1 MKKLDL
7 KKRIR
12 HIVVATNLSD
22 GARRAH
28 AHAASLAKSFDASVT
43 LLHVDELASGGMAG
57 IDTSEYRKSLSV
69 DRDARIREA
78 LADFERHGVDAA
90 LKVVAGLPKTAIDKW
105 VRANGGDLVVMTKRN
120 RGHIKEL
127 VLGSTTQRV
136 LRLVSS
142 PILVVHE
149 DDKAGDLET
158 LPNYKHIM
166 AATDL
171 SDTADRGIRASL
183 SFADV
188 TNSEVTLV
196 HVLRMP
202 QMVPLGASGAAAS
215 GGMPHQNLQV
225 YRSTTEA
232 QLSKMLRELGDER
245 AKPLILIDANAGEAI
260 SGAAESEDV
269 DLITIPT
276 LGRTGLKQILLGSTA
291 ERVARIASK
300 PVLVMPRPFLE
311 LFATIDPDD

>member
-1 MKKLDL
+1 MNNVDL
-7 KKRIR
+7 RKRIK

-28 AHAASLAKSFDASVT
+28 AHAAALAKAFGATVT
-43 LLHVDELASGGMAG
+43 LLHVDEFASSRLHAVETA
-57 IDTSEYRKSLSV
+57 DYQKPSV
-69 DRDARIREA
+69 QEGRIREA

-90 LKVVAGLPKTAIDKW
+90 LKIVEGLPKAAINRW

-120 RGHIKEL
+120 RGPLKEL

-142 PILVVHE
+142 PALVVHE
-149 DDKAGDLET
+149 EDDAGSDGS
-158 LPNYKHIM
+158 LPSYRSIM

-171 SDTADRGIRASL
+171 SDNADRGIRAAL

-188 TNSEVTLV
+188 TGSEVTLV

-202 QMVPLGASGAAAS
+202 RMVPLGASGAASA
-215 GGMPHQNLQV
+215 GGMPHQNLRV
-225 YRSTTEA
+225 YRSTAEA
-232 QLSKMLRELGDER
+232 QLSKKLRELGDVR
-245 AKPLILIDANAGEAI
+245 AKPLLLIDTNAGEAI
-260 SGAAESEDV
+260 CGAADTERA
-269 DLITIPT
+269 DLIAIPT
-276 LGRTGLKQILLGSTA
+276 LGRTGLRQILLGSTA
-291 ERVARIASK
+291 ERVARIATK

-311 LFATIDPDD
+311 HFATIDTET